1 MPAETTSLPGGKLT
15 LVFRIEP
22 GCLGPDGK
30 DYIEEFCLLVQ
41 KAFEQTHQRTVVLEI
56 IPRFDKQLPETE
68 YRIGERGLSRE
79 KAARLLS
86 ALGKDLDAL
95 ESQLNDALP
104 NLIEHYLARG

>member
-1 MPAETTSLPGGKLT
+1 MSAETTSLPGGKLT

-68 YRIGERGLSRE
+68 YRLGERGLS
-79 KAARLLS
+79 KK
-86 ALGKDLDAL
+86 GKKPRACWRRWVKI
-95 ESQLNDALP
+95 SMP
-104 NLIEHYLARG
+104 WKVSSMTPCRI